1 MKSGAAEGQT
11 GYSGACMSAGE
22 GGGIPVQ
29 HGEILVHAEASLRA
43 LIRRCKCDALKMV
56 IY

>member
-11 GYSGACMSAGE
+11 GYSGACMCAGE

-29 HGEILVHAEASLRA
+29 RGDPETSPRA
-43 LIRRCKCDALKMV
+43 LTRRCKCNALER
-56 IY
+56 

>member
-11 GYSGACMSAGE
+11 GYSGACVSAGE

-29 HGEILVHAEASLRA
+29 HGEILVCAETT
-43 LIRRCKCDALKMV
+43 LKSSD
-56 IY
+56 

>member
-11 GYSGACMSAGE
+11 GHSGVCMCAGE
-22 GGGIPVQ
+22 GGGMPVQ
-29 HGEILVHAEASLRA
+29 RGEPETPRA
-43 LIRRCKCDALKMV
+43 LTRRCKCNALKKV